1 MSTYPIYKQSR
12 RSNMIVKFEGTTRG
26 VVMET
31 GSSSYSVGHE
41 RDTWYP
47 YTDKTVWKDCS
58 AERLRDN
65 TESLKSSPET
75 LDLFDSL
82 PLSNGFCFYKEST
95 ITKVPNGYVMT
106 SHSGH
111 QIFIKENTKEI
122 L

>member
-1 MSTYPIYKQSR
+1 MSTFPIYKQSR

-31 GSSSYSVGHE
+31 GSSSYLVGHKS
-41 RDTWYP
+41 DTWYS
-47 YTDKTVWKDCS
+47 YTDNTVWKECS
-58 AERLRDN
+58 AEWLRN
-65 TESLKSSPET
+65 NVKAFKGSPET
-75 LDLFDSL
+75 LDLFESL
-82 PLSNGFCFYKEST
+82 TLSNGFYKDAT

-111 QIFIKENTKEI
+111 QIFIKENTKET

>member
-1 MSTYPIYKQSR
+1 MDTYPIYKESR

-31 GSSSYSVGHE
+31 GSSSYSVGDK

-65 TESLKSSPET
+65 TESLKGNSET
-75 LDLFDSL
+75 LDLFESL
-82 PLSNGFCFYKEST
+82 TLSNGFYKEST

-111 QIFIKENTKEI
+111 QIFIKENTKET

>member
-1 MSTYPIYKQSR
+1 MSTFPIYKQSR
-12 RSNMIVKFEGTTRG
+12 RSNIIVKFEGTTRG

-31 GSSSYSVGHE
+31 GSSSYSVGE
-41 RDTWYP
+41 KKDSWYP

-65 TESLKSSPET
+65 TESLKGSPET
-75 LDLFDSL
+75 LDLFESL
-82 PLSNGFCFYKEST
+82 TLSNGFYKEST

-111 QIFIKENTKEI
+111 QLFIKENTKET

>member
-1 MSTYPIYKQSR
+1 MSTFPIYKQSR

-31 GSSSYSVGHE
+31 GSSSYSVGHKS
-41 RDTWYP
+41 DTWYP
-47 YTDKTVWKDCS
+47 YTDKTIWKDCS

-65 TESLKSSPET
+65 ETAFKDSVESLELFESLTLSS
-75 LDLFDSL
+75 
-82 PLSNGFCFYKEST
+82 GFYKEST

-111 QIFIKENTKEI
+111 QIFIKENTKET

>member
-31 GSSSYSVGHE
+31 GSSSYSVGHKS
-41 RDTWYP
+41 DTWYP

-58 AERLRDN
+58 AEWLKYN
-65 TESLKSSPET
+65 IKSFKESVESLE
-75 LDLFDSL
+75 LFESL
-82 PLSNGFCFYKEST
+82 TLSNDFYKEST
-95 ITKVPNGYVMT
+95 VTKVPNGYVMT

-111 QIFIKENTKEI
+111 QIFIKENTKET

>member
-12 RSNMIVKFEGTTRG
+12 MSNMIVKFEGTTRG

-31 GSSSYSVGHE
+31 GSSSYSVGDK

-65 TESLKSSPET
+65 TESLKGSPET

-82 PLSNGFCFYKEST
+82 TLSNGFYKEST

-111 QIFIKENTKEI
+111 QIFIKENTKET

>member
-1 MSTYPIYKQSR
+1 MSTFPIYKQSKR
-12 RSNMIVKFEGTTRG
+12 TDMIVKFEDTTRG

-31 GSSSYSVGHE
+31 GSSSYSVGHKS
-41 RDTWYP
+41 DTWFP

-65 TESLKSSPET
+65 TESLKESVES
-75 LDLFDSL
+75 LDLFESL
-82 PLSNGFCFYKEST
+82 TLSNGFYKEAT
-95 ITKVPNGYVMT
+95 ITKIPNGYVMT

-111 QIFIKENTKEI
+111 QIFIKETTKET

>member
-1 MSTYPIYKQSR
+1 MSTFPIYKQSR

-31 GSSSYSVGHE
+31 GSSSYSVGDK

-65 TESLKSSPET
+65 TESLKGSVESLE
-75 LDLFDSL
+75 LFESL
-82 PLSNGFCFYKEST
+82 TLSNGFYKEST

-111 QIFIKENTKEI
+111 QIFIKENTKET

>member
-1 MSTYPIYKQSR
+1 MSTFPIYKQSR
-12 RSNMIVKFEGTTRG
+12 RSDMIVKFEGTTRG

-31 GSSSYSVGHE
+31 GSSSYSVG
-41 RDTWYP
+41 DKSDIWYP
-47 YTDKTVWKDCS
+47 YTDKTIWKDCS
-58 AERLRDN
+58 AEWLRNNEKAFKDSV
-65 TESLKSSPET
+65 ESLELFESLTLSS
-75 LDLFDSL
+75 
-82 PLSNGFCFYKEST
+82 GFYKEST

>member
-1 MSTYPIYKQSR
+1 MSTFPIYKQSR
-12 RSNMIVKFEGTTRG
+12 QTGMIVKFVGISEG

-31 GSSSYSVGHE
+31 GSSSYLVG
-41 RDTWYP
+41 DKSNNWYP
-47 YTDKTVWKDCS
+47 YTDESTWKDCS
-58 AERLRDN
+58 AEWLRRN
-65 TESLKSSPET
+65 NIKSYKGSVES
-75 LDLFDSL
+75 LDLFESL
-82 PLSNGFCFYKEST
+82 TLSYGFYKEST

>member
-31 GSSSYSVGHE
+31 GSSSYLVGHKS
-41 RDTWYP
+41 DTWYP

-82 PLSNGFCFYKEST
+82 TLSNGFYKEST

-111 QIFIKENTKEI
+111 QIFIKENTKET